1 MSDLLSS
8 MDDQIAKAKEQAL
21 SRKDILDK
29 VEKWKYAAEEEKWLD
44 DYEKVSTFKKLSYCF
59 VALFGGRYIQY
70 SSFCTGFTNGMS
82 SILEIPYLKGEAQ
95 ALSKHERRNIECFEK
110 VTAL

>member
-44 DYEKVSTFKKLSYCF
+44 DYEKVSTLKKLSNCF
-59 VALFGGRYIQY
+59 
-70 SSFCTGFTNGMS
+70 T
-82 SILEIPYLKGEAQ
+82 AQ
-95 ALSKHERRNIECFEK
+95 LVVDTLGTLAFVLVS
-110 VTAL
+110 